1 MAKITYKD
9 PIKTIS
15 GKISKNSDTIYMVRT
30 APTSNPEMI
39 ANPCYS
45 SIYGK
50 RSTLPSASEIAAR
63 TRFGN
68 VCKQTQARLKDP
80 SKVAA
85 DLAGFKAQT
94 DYTTLR
100 QYVWHQVAN
109 ELG

>member
-1 MAKITYKD
+1 MAKITYID
-9 PIKTIS
+9 PVKNVQ
-15 GKISKNSDTIYMVRT
+15 GKLSKKSKVCYMVRK
-30 APTSNPEMI
+30 APTSNPEML
-39 ANPCYS
+39 ANPNYTTVC
-45 SIYGK
+45 GK

-100 QYVWHQVAN
+100 QYVWHQVAD